1 MIAANFEKRM
11 PHVES
16 SQSRRPN
23 MKQREQGVTPYGRE
37 IKREGTWA
45 DQALRL
51 VVALLAGILSLWVFL
66 TILGVIGLNNIGQQ
80 VISSLSLRIVT
91 ASVLALMVCIIGA
104 PLFVPWFVVFVPA
117 YLLIPRKSFLWKRWL
132 CAVVGSLVGI
142 IALWIDAL
150 VFTLLGPGSSISFNI
165 PLLTSASIPAAVL
178 GGTICFA
185 AALTEN
191 AATRKKERAV
201 R

>member
-1 MIAANFEKRM
+1 MGG
-11 PHVES
+11 S
-16 SQSRRPN
+16 SFTVSRRSFGGHIVP
-23 MKQREQGVTPYGRE
+23 
-37 IKREGTWA
+37 
-45 DQALRL
+45 L
-51 VVALLAGILSLWVFL
+51 GILDHIGL
-66 TILGVIGLNNIGQQ
+66 IGLNNIGQQ

-91 ASVLALMVCIIGA
+91 ASGLALMVCIIGA

-132 CAVVGSLVGI
+132 CTVVGSLVGI

-150 VFTLLGPGSSISFNI
+150 VFTLLGPGSSISFNV
-165 PLLTSASIPAAVL
+165 PLLTLASIPAAVL